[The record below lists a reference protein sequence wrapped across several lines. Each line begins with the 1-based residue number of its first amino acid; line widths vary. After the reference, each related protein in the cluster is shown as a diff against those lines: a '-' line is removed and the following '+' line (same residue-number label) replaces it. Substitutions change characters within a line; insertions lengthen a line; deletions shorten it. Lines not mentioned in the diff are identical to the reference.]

1 MILIQPEKCKIHI
14 NMYRNRNLG
23 SIQGYRM
30 FKGSQSANRLLGE
43 TVVDTG
49 VNIEPPVAA

>member
-30 FKGSQSANRLLGE
+30 FKGSLSANRLLGE